1 MKEKEEQ
8 PWFAKL
14 GVISIGAQCGG
25 PDDNGLSDDKVILFK
40 CLRETCKTTYSP
52 SVLHFALALRISGK
66 FQKFGEEQICQV
78 RRSKVQKY
86 IGADIIVPEACWKGR
101 GRFELGEYLVSK
113 VREALS
119 LCIARLK
126 KDKVQ
131 IDAERLLADFDSG
144 ASQFMRALQSRNN

>member
-25 PDDNGLSDDKVILFK
+25 PDDNGLSDDKVILYK
-40 CLRETCKTTYSP
+40 CLLESCKLSYSS
-52 SVLHFALALRISGK
+52 SVLHFALVLRIAGK
-66 FQKFGEEQICQV
+66 FQKFGEEEICRV
-78 RRSKVQKY
+78 RRSKVEHY

-101 GRFELGEYLVSK
+101 GRVELGEYLVSK
-113 VREALS
+113 VREALL